1 MGDKTLARLRRA
13 SWFRSK
19 LWGSVFGVFSRGITT
34 FEARS
39 DRSSEFPNNAADPR
53 SDASSA
59 KPLSKKVRLPDGP
72 LIVVAN
78 HTSHADSA
86 ALVAMIGRV
95 RPVLVVSAKDYW
107 KQDATADWLSA
118 GLIGTWPVS
127 REGHGFEELLEVEP
141 LVQGGAVLVV
151 FSEGTRSANGKLQEF
166 HSGAFRLAAE
176 IGARVLPV
184 GISGSFESLP
194 KGATWPKRLPLNL
207 RLGQPIQVAPGS
219 VEVAIDNARAQLQDL
234 LAEPVADLPQF
245 GWSRISRLAFG
256 PVGLAVIFFWAFG
269 EGVFW
274 PLIAEM
280 PLMLFIVTVGWRWR
294 GLLLVVLAC
303 VGSALGVLAT
313 WWLVANGFNPPSP
326 LTTARMFEV
335 AGSQLSTDVG
345 SAFWKQMFNGIP
357 VKVYAHEAG
366 AMHLSFAQVL
376 LSLVP
381 RMLRI
386 AVIGIG
392 TWLLGSA
399 LSRWLKSCLGMVQ
412 GICLALFPFGLWLTV
427 GYWS

>member
-1 MGDKTLARLRRA
+1 MSQVSSLRRA
-13 SWFRSK
+13 SWWRAK

-34 FEARS
+34 FENH
-39 DRSSEFPNNAADPR
+39 P
-53 SDASSA
+53 DASA
-59 KPLSKKVRLPDGP
+59 GKPLSQKVGLPDGP

-86 ALVAMIGRV
+86 ALVASIGRV
-95 RPVLVVSAKDYW
+95 RPVLVVSANDYW
-107 KQDATADWLSA
+107 GQDATAEWLSA

-127 REGHGFEELLEVEP
+127 REGHGFDRLRKVEP
-141 LVQGGAVLVV
+141 LVLAGTVLVI
-151 FSEGTRSANGKLQEF
+151 FSEGKRSVDGKLQEF

-184 GISGSFESLP
+184 GIRGNFESLP
-194 KGATWPKRLPLNL
+194 KGSSWPKRLPVNL
-207 RLGQPIQVAPGS
+207 RFGDAIEVTPAG
-219 VEVAIDNARAQLQDL
+219 VEVAMGAAHSQLQTLMAQPIVD
-234 LAEPVADLPQF
+234 APQF

-294 GLLLVVLAC
+294 GLVLVAAAC
-303 VGSALGVLAT
+303 VGSAVGVLTT
-313 WWLVANGFNPPSP
+313 WWLVGHGVNPPSP
-326 LTTARMFEV
+326 LTTAKMFEV
-335 AGSQLSTDVG
+335 ARGQLSADPS
-345 SAFWKQMFNGIP
+345 SAFWRQMFNGIP

-366 AMHLSFAQVL
+366 ALHLSFAQVL

-381 RMLRI
+381 RVLRI

-412 GICLALFPFGLWLTV
+412 GVCLALFPVGLWLTV

>member
-1 MGDKTLARLRRA
+1 
-13 SWFRSK
+13 
-19 LWGSVFGVFSRGITT
+19 
-34 FEARS
+34 
-39 DRSSEFPNNAADPR
+39 
-53 SDASSA
+53 
-59 KPLSKKVRLPDGP
+59 
-72 LIVVAN
+72 
-78 HTSHADSA
+78 
-86 ALVAMIGRV
+86 
-95 RPVLVVSAKDYW
+95 
-107 KQDATADWLSA
+107 
-118 GLIGTWPVS
+118 
-127 REGHGFEELLEVEP
+127 
-141 LVQGGAVLVV
+141 
-151 FSEGTRSANGKLQEF
+151 
-166 HSGAFRLAAE
+166 
-176 IGARVLPV
+176 
-184 GISGSFESLP
+184 
-194 KGATWPKRLPLNL
+194 LNL
-207 RLGQPIQVAPGS
+207 RLGQPIEVAPGS
-219 VEVAIDNARAQLQDL
+219 VEVAIDNARAQLQAL
-234 LAEPVADLPQF
+234 LTEPIIDAPQF

-294 GLLLVVLAC
+294 GLLLVAVAC

>member
-1 MGDKTLARLRRA
+1 VSQVASLRRA
-13 SWFRSK
+13 SWWRSK

-34 FEARS
+34 FETRN
-39 DRSSEFPNNAADPR
+39 DAASKTR
-53 SDASSA
+53 NYAASA
-59 KPLSKKVRLPDGP
+59 KPLSQKVRLPDGP

-86 ALVAMIGRV
+86 ALVALIGRV

-107 KQDATADWLSA
+107 KQDATAEWLSA

-127 REGHGFEELLEVEP
+127 REGHGFDELRAVEP
-141 LVQGGAVLVV
+141 LVRDGAVLVV
-151 FSEGTRSANGKLQEF
+151 FSEGKRSLDGKLQEF

-176 IGARVLPV
+176 IGARILPV
-184 GISGSFESLP
+184 GIRGNFEGLP
-194 KGATWPKRLPLNL
+194 KGSTWPKRLPVNI
-207 RLGQPIQVAPGS
+207 RLGEPIEVPADDVDAAVAKAHRQVA
-219 VEVAIDNARAQLQDL
+219 QLT
-234 LAEPVADLPQF
+234 AEPAIDLPQF

-294 GLLLVVLAC
+294 GLLLVAVAC
-303 VGSALGVLAT
+303 VGSALGVLTT
-313 WWLVANGFNPPSP
+313 WWLVSHGITPPSP

-335 AGSQLSTDVG
+335 ARGQLEADPA
-345 SAFWKQMFNGIP
+345 SAFWRQMFNGIP

-366 AMHLSFAQVL
+366 ALQLGFAQVL

-381 RMLRI
+381 RVLRI
-386 AVIGIG
+386 AVIGVG

-412 GICLALFPFGLWLTV
+412 GICLALFPFGLFLTV

>member
-1 MGDKTLARLRRA
+1 VSQVSVAHTSSRSHKISRLRRA
-13 SWFRSK
+13 SWLRSK
-19 LWGSVFGVFSRGITT
+19 LWGSVVGVLSRGITT
-34 FEARS
+34 FE
-39 DRSSEFPNNAADPR
+39 NHQ
-53 SDASSA
+53 DASAA
-59 KPLSKKVRLPDGP
+59 KPLSQKVRLPEGP

-107 KQDATADWLSA
+107 KQDATAEWLSG

-127 REGHGFEELLEVEP
+127 RAGHGFEDLLAAEP
-141 LVQGGAVLVV
+141 LVSEGVVLVI
-151 FSEGTRSANGKLQEF
+151 FSEGTRSADGKLKEF

-176 IGARVLPV
+176 IGARVLPI
-184 GISGSFESLP
+184 GIRGNFEALP
-194 KGATWPKRLPLNL
+194 KGSSWPKRVAVNL
-207 RLGQPIQVAPGS
+207 SLGQP
-219 VEVAIDNARAQLQDL
+219 VEVSPNAIDVAVKDARSQVEALI
-234 LAEPVADLPQF
+234 AEPAVDVAQF
-245 GWSRISRLAFG
+245 GWSRVSRLAFG

-294 GLLLVVLAC
+294 GLLLVAAAC
-303 VGSALGVLAT
+303 AGSAVGVLTT
-313 WWLVANGFNPPSP
+313 WWLVANGFSPPSP

-335 AGSQLSTDVG
+335 ASSQLSTDVG

-386 AVIGIG
+386 AVIGVG